1 MADALRM
8 HVLPSLRDPA
18 LVLAFAG
25 WNDAGEAATS
35 AARYVADSLH
45 AVPLA
50 EIDPEEFYDF
60 TVRRPHVRLD
70 PGARRRI
77 EWPRNEFLFA
87 SMDAEREIVIGI
99 GAEPHLRW
107 NAFSDQVE
115 KLADDL
121 GVRQV
126 VLLGAFL
133 ADVVYSRPVGLTGF
147 ASPPDLLDKLSV
159 QPSAYQGPTGIVAV
173 VADRLMRS
181 GREVV
186 SLWAGL
192 PHYISVAP
200 NPRGALALLG
210 KLREALGLKLD
221 ETPLRVAA
229 AEFEERIS
237 SLVAA
242 DPEISEYV
250 RQLKRRE
257 FAQ

>member
-8 HVLPSLRDPA
+8 HVLPSLQDPA
-18 LVLAFAG
+18 MLLAFAG
-25 WNDAGEAATS
+25 WNDAGEAATY
-35 AARYVADSLH
+35 AARYVAHSLQ

-50 EIDPEEFYDF
+50 AIDPEEFYDF
-60 TVRRPHVRLD
+60 TVRRPVVHLD
-70 PGARRRI
+70 GAGRRRL
-77 EWPRNEFLFA
+77 EWPSNEFLLA
-87 SMDAEREIVIGI
+87 SMDPSRELVIGL
-99 GAEPHLRW
+99 GVEPHLRW
-107 NAFSDQVE
+107 NAYCDHFE
-115 KLADDL
+115 RLADRV
-121 GVRQV
+121 GVRRV

-147 ASPPDLLDKLSV
+147 ASAPDLLSKLDVPAST
-159 QPSAYQGPTGIVAV
+159 YQGPTGIVAA

-181 GREVV
+181 GREVL

-192 PHYISVAP
+192 PHYIGVSP
-200 NPRGALALLG
+200 NPRGALALLH
-210 KLREALGLKLD
+210 KLGRSLELKIDEEPLCRE
-221 ETPLRVAA
+221 A

-237 SLVAA
+237 SLVAS